1 MHDVTGH
8 SQRPA
13 GRLPYADEFVA
24 IHAYKANN
32 EIIPR
37 PIVRQ
42 ANVY

>member
-8 SQRPA
+8 SQRLA
-13 GRLPYADEFVA
+13 GRLPYADVA

-42 ANVY
+42 ATVY